1 MEDPAQRGRGKAGQH
16 VGATTDPAADTAAVA
31 KLGFKPGQLVQEFGW
46 DEHVDDDF
54 RVAVEELTGNE
65 LLDEDAD
72 DVADV
77 VLCWFRGGDGDLGD
91 ALVDAITNLTDGGI
105 VWLLT
110 PKKGR
115 PGHVT
120 AAEIDEA
127 APSVGLHATS
137 SVSASANWAGTR
149 MTTPKSGRR

>member
-1 MEDPAQRGRGKAGQH
+1 
-16 VGATTDPAADTAAVA
+16 VA
-31 KLGFKPGQLVQEFGW
+31 KLGFKSGQLVQEFGW
-46 DEHVDDDF
+46 DEQVDEDF
-54 RVAVEELTGNE
+54 REAVEDLIGSE

-77 VLCWFRGGDGDLGD
+77 VICWYREGDGDLVD
-91 ALVDAITNLTDGGI
+91 ALVDAITNLADGGI

-115 PGHVT
+115 PGHVA

-127 APSVGLHATS
+127 APTAGLHATS
-137 SVSASANWAGTR
+137 SVSACANWAGTR
-149 MTTPKSGRR
+149 MTTPRSPTSTAGACG

>member
-1 MEDPAQRGRGKAGQH
+1 M
-16 VGATTDPAADTAAVA
+16 GATTDPAADTAAVA

-46 DEHVDDDF
+46 DEGVDEDF
-54 RVAVEELTGNE
+54 RAAVEQLVGSE

-77 VLCWFRGGDGDLGD
+77 ALCWYRDGDGDLVD
-91 ALVDAITNLTDGGI
+91 ALVDAGTNLAEGGVI
-105 VWLLT
+105 WLLT

-115 PGHVT
+115 PGYVD
-120 AAEIDEA
+120 AGDIDES
-127 APSVGLHATS
+127 APTAGLHATS

-149 MTTPKSGRR
+149 MTTPKNGRR

>member
-1 MEDPAQRGRGKAGQH
+1 M
-16 VGATTDPAADTAAVA
+16 GATTDPAADTAAVA

-46 DEHVDDDF
+46 DEQVDDDF
-54 RVAVEELTGNE
+54 RVAVEELVGSE

-77 VLCWFRGGDGDLGD
+77 VLCWYREGDGDLVD
-91 ALVDAITNLTDGGI
+91 ALVDAITNLADGGI

-115 PGHVT
+115 PGHVP

-127 APSVGLHATS
+127 APTAGLHATS

>member
-1 MEDPAQRGRGKAGQH
+1 M
-16 VGATTDPAADTAAVA
+16 GATADPDADVAAVA

-46 DEHVDDDF
+46 DEQVDDDF
-54 RVAVEELTGNE
+54 RVAVEELVGSE

-77 VLCWFRGGDGDLGD
+77 VLCWFREGDGDLVD
-91 ALVDAITNLTDGGI
+91 ALVDSITNLAEGGI

-115 PGHVT
+115 PGHVQ
-120 AAEIDEA
+120 AGEIDEA
-127 APSVGLHATS
+127 APTAGLHATT
-137 SVSASANWAGTR
+137 SVSASGNWAGTR

>member
-1 MEDPAQRGRGKAGQH
+1 M
-16 VGATTDPAADTAAVA
+16 GATADPAADVAAAA
-31 KLGFKPGQLVQEFGW
+31 KLGFKSGQLVQEFGW
-46 DEHVDDDF
+46 DEQVDEDF
-54 RVAVEELTGNE
+54 RGAVEEIVGSE

-77 VLCWFRGGDGDLGD
+77 VICWYREGDGDLVD
-91 ALVDAITNLTDGGI
+91 ALVDAITNLADGGI

-110 PKKGR
+110 PKNGR
-115 PGHVT
+115 TGHVP

-127 APSVGLHATS
+127 APTAGLHATS
-137 SVSASANWAGTR
+137 SVSACANWAGTR

>member
-1 MEDPAQRGRGKAGQH
+1 
-16 VGATTDPAADTAAVA
+16 VGATADPAAEVAAAA
-31 KLGFKPGQLVQEFGW
+31 KLGFKSGQLVQEYGW
-46 DEHVDDDF
+46 DEQVDEDF
-54 RVAVEELTGNE
+54 REAVEELVGSE

-77 VLCWFRGGDGDLGD
+77 VICWYREGEGDLVD
-91 ALVDAITNLTDGGI
+91 ALVDAITNLADGGI

-120 AAEIDEA
+120 ASEIDEA
-127 APSVGLHATS
+127 APTAGLHATS
-137 SVSASANWAGTR
+137 SVSACANWAGTR